1 MKRKLKIYYSST
13 LILLLL
19 ILGIWNPLYIGID
32 PKDYYEKDDTILV
45 AAHRGSHSS
54 HPENSISAIKESIKN
69 EIDIVEIDIRQT
81 KDQKLVL
88 LHDSSLDRTTTGTGL
103 LTEYSYDEIQQFNLK
118 FDDNI
123 TEEKIPSLEEVLNLA
138 KDKCILNL
146 DFKINEIQAFKKAAD
161 LISKYQMEE
170 SVIISIN
177 DLDLLPKLHA
187 YNGNLRLMPVVF
199 KRRKIKQVL
208 EYDFIDIIQVYH
220 RAYNKRLLKKIK
232 EKDLMIWV
240 NSLKKYDKI
249 EAKGKPGFYRLL
261 KIKKV
266 DVIQT
271 DYPEDLLSLLREYH
285 LHP

>member
-32 PKDYYEKDDTILV
+32 PKDYYEKGDTILV

-123 TEEKIPSLEEVLNLA
+123 TEEKIPSLEEVLKLA

-177 DLDLLPKLHA
+177 DLDLIPKLHA
-187 YNGNLRLMPVVF
+187 YNENLRLMPVVF